1 VSRASPNTTGPHLQA
16 AGQLQL
22 PDRDLRRDG
31 RIEFGEALPDAD
43 FYVAAARDFE
53 RYAKELDDAARD
65 SKPSASDALTALVV
79 MTGRC

>member
-1 VSRASPNTTGPHLQA
+1 
-16 AGQLQL
+16 
-22 PDRDLRRDG
+22 
-31 RIEFGEALPDAD
+31 
-43 FYVAAARDFE
+43 VAAARDFE